1 MALNYSTL
9 VYEHCHEMFGRPII
23 VTPLVSQPA
32 VSSYTNAGIFDTDEL
47 NVLAMDGSVIS
58 EQRTELFILENAFTV
73 LPEQGDLVEIPAVDD
88 IKGEGIFEI
97 VDASTNGG
105 GETKLTIR
113 KSKPP
118 LPLGS

>member
-88 IKGEGIFEI
+88 IRGEGIFEI